1 VVRDEDLGGIGVP
14 ARAPGREEEVG
25 AVGLEDGRGLPAQA
39 DLGKSFLLFCARKR
53 ARKKN
58 VSFFFFLS
66 RDPTG
71 LSLSREAK
79 EKK

>member
-39 DLGKSFLLFCARKR
+39 NLGKSFFIILCEEK
-53 ARKKN
+53 
-58 VSFFFFLS
+58 S
-66 RDPTG
+66 
-71 LSLSREAK
+71 K
-79 EKK
+79 EKKT